1 MKFSCIT
8 SHLTRAAGIAERF
21 CGKNIALP
29 ALSHV
34 LIEAEGNT
42 ITVTATNLEH
52 AVLWRV
58 PGRVAHKGKV
68 CLPAK
73 IFSSLL
79 QSFGDEKIEAEEEHG
94 NLRLKTES
102 RDGKIN
108 GISVDDFPLVPKV
121 KKTATFSIAAPVL
134 AENLSRT
141 LPAVSGSEFKQEL
154 AGVFMH
160 AGGDTLTFAA
170 TDTFRLAECALP
182 LATVM
187 SGDAVSCIIPE
198 RTAQEMTR
206 ILDHDAG
213 SAEVSLGENQLL
225 VEVAEGKII
234 SRLIEGN
241 FPDYRAIIPT
251 RFTTSAYIK
260 KNELLAGIR
269 SASIFAS
276 KLQET
281 TVRFSSRGLEI
292 AAANPDVGDYRVMVP
307 AAFEGKE
314 IAMSFNWRYLLD
326 GVQSLEDEELFFGC
340 TQESSPALL
349 RNKSHQRFSYVVM
362 PIRLT

>member
-29 ALSHV
+29 ALSHILV
-34 LIEAEGNT
+34 EAEGNI

-52 AVLWRV
+52 AIAWRI
-58 PGRVAHKGKV
+58 PGRVARGGKV
-68 CLPAK
+68 CVPAK

-79 QSFGDEKIEAEEEHG
+79 QSFGDEKIDAQEERG
-94 NLRLKTES
+94 ALRLRTES

-108 GISVDDFPLVPKV
+108 GISAEDFPLVPKV
-121 KKTATFSIAAPVL
+121 KKTATFSIDASAL
-134 AENLSRT
+134 AQNLGRA
-141 LPAVSGSEFKQEL
+141 LPAVSGSEFKPEL
-154 AGVFMH
+154 AGVFMR
-160 AGGDTLTFAA
+160 AAGDTATLAA
-170 TDTFRLAECALP
+170 TDTFRLAECVIP
-182 LATVM
+182 LAPVM
-187 SGDAVSCIIPE
+187 RGDAVSCIIPE
-198 RTAQEMTR
+198 RTAQEMAR
-206 ILDHDAG
+206 ILNDGVG
-213 SAEVSLGENQLL
+213 SAAISLGENQLL
-225 VEVAEGKII
+225 VEVAEGMII

-241 FPDYRAIIPT
+241 FPDYRAIIPA

-269 SASIFAS
+269 AASIFTS

-281 TVRFSSRGLEI
+281 TVRFSSAGVTI
-292 AAANPDVGDYRVMVP
+292 AAANPDVGDYRVTVP

-326 GVQSLEDEELFFGC
+326 GVQSLEDEEIFFGC
-340 TQESSPALL
+340 TQESSPTLL

>member
-29 ALSHV
+29 ALSHL
-34 LIEAEGNT
+34 LIEAEGST

-52 AVLWRV
+52 AITWRV
-58 PGRVAHKGKV
+58 PGRVANHGKV

-73 IFSSLL
+73 ILSSLL
-79 QSFGDEKIEAEEEHG
+79 QSFGDEKIEVEEERG
-94 NLRLKTES
+94 NLRLKTNS

-108 GISVDDFPLVPKV
+108 GINADDFPLVPKV
-121 KKTATFSIAAPVL
+121 KKTASFSIEASLFAQNL
-134 AENLSRT
+134 ARV
-141 LPAVSGSEFKQEL
+141 LPAVSGSEFKPEL
-154 AGVFMH
+154 AGVFMR
-160 AGGDTLTFAA
+160 AATDTLTLAA
-170 TDTFRLAECALP
+170 TDTFRLAECTLP
-182 LATVM
+182 LTPIV
-187 SGDAVSCIIPE
+187 SGEALSCIVPE
-198 RTAQEMTR
+198 RTAQEMAR
-206 ILDHDAG
+206 IFDRDAG
-213 SAEVSLGENQLL
+213 SAKVFLGENQLL
-225 VEVAEGKII
+225 VEVAEGMMV

-241 FPDYRAIIPT
+241 FPDYRAIIPA

-281 TVRFSSRGLEI
+281 TIRFSVDGLEI
-292 AAANPDVGDYRVMVP
+292 VAANPDVGDYRVTVP

-326 GVQSLEDEELFFGC
+326 GVQSLEDEEIFFGC

>member
-8 SHLTRAAGIAERF
+8 SHLTRATGIAERF

-52 AVLWRV
+52 AVEWRI
-58 PGRVAHKGKV
+58 PGRVSRKGKV

-79 QSFGDEKIEAEEEHG
+79 QSLGDEKIEAEEERG
-94 NLRLKTES
+94 ALRLKTES
-102 RDGKIN
+102 RDGKVN
-108 GISVDDFPLVPKV
+108 GISAEDFPLVPKV
-121 KKTATFSIAAPVL
+121 KKTTTFSADASVL
-134 AENLSRT
+134 AQNFARV
-141 LPAVSGSEFKQEL
+141 LPAVSRSEFKPEL
-154 AGVFMH
+154 AGLFMR
-160 AGGDTLTFAA
+160 AEGSTLTLAA
-170 TDTFRLAECALP
+170 TDTFRLAESTLP
-182 LATVM
+182 LDTPM
-187 SGDAVSCIIPE
+187 PGGAVSCIVPE
-198 RTAQEMTR
+198 RTSQEMAR
-206 ILDHDAG
+206 ILDADTGKAQI
-213 SAEVSLGENQLL
+213 SLGENQLL
-225 VEVAEGKII
+225 IEMAEGRIV

-260 KNELLAGIR
+260 KNELLAAIR
-269 SASIFAS
+269 AASIFAS
-276 KLQET
+276 KLQEA
-281 TVRFSSRGLEI
+281 TVRFSSAGLEI
-292 AAANPDVGDYRVMVP
+292 VAANPDIGDYRVTVP
-307 AAFEGKE
+307 AGFEGKE

-340 TQESSPALL
+340 TQEAAPALL

-362 PIRLT
+362 PIRIA